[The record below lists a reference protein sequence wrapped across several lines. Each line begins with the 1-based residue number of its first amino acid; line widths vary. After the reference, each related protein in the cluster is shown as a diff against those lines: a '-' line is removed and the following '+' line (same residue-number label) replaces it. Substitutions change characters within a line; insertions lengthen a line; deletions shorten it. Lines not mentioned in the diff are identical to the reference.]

1 MLGTVIAEALQLIG
15 ILAFAISGALIGV
28 RRRLDLLGVLVVGG
42 ATGTGGGIIRDLL
55 IGVNPPVTLT
65 YWPNIAVALAGS
77 LLVFFLHPRISR
89 IRHFEIVFD
98 AFGLGLFSV
107 TGTVSALEMGHGV
120 ETSIIV
126 GVITAIGG
134 GVTRDVLVNTIPGVL
149 TSELYAVS
157 ALVGATVTATVA
169 FIIWT
174 VDSRLDSAGVI
185 ASIIGGAAAITL
197 RLLSYWKGWHLPR
210 PKFSDADDSF
220 DHDE

>member
-1 MLGTVIAEALQLIG
+1 
-15 ILAFAISGALIGV
+15 
-28 RRRLDLLGVLVVGG
+28 
-42 ATGTGGGIIRDLL
+42 
-55 IGVNPPVTLT
+55 
-65 YWPNIAVALAGS
+65 
-77 LLVFFLHPRISR
+77 
-89 IRHFEIVFD
+89 
-98 AFGLGLFSV
+98 
-107 TGTVSALEMGHGV
+107 MGHGV

-174 VDSRLDSAGVI
+174 VDSQLDSAGVI